1 MKNKTTV
8 ILSLAI
14 AVLVCVI
21 ITMYTTKPSYTDT
34 QAKAQY
40 QHTIDSLDNVILNY
54 KRDQLELDKKIA
66 GYELDIRRLDFQIDS
81 AENKIIEIRNYY
93 ATQIKNIGRF
103 STTELDDFFS
113 NRYK

>member
-8 ILSLAI
+8 ILSLVI

-21 ITMYTTKPSYTDT
+21 IIMYTTKPSDTDT

-54 KRDQLELDKKIA
+54 KRDQLELDKRIA

-93 ATQIKNIGRF
+93 ATQIKNVGRF
-103 STTELDDFFS
+103 STAELDDFFAK
-113 NRYK
+113 RYK